1 MAGLDLT
8 PFSAFFLLFTL
19 AYVIALAYVG
29 LTERGRRRKEETGT
43 DHVFSL
49 LVPARN
55 EDAVLETCLTALL
68 QLDYPAD
75 RFEVVVVDDAS
86 DDRTGEIGARCAEA
100 SLGRVHVVRIPEGEA
115 RQGKASALNY
125 GFRFLQE
132 NSPFRADTGWI
143 IGIFDADGVPEK
155 DMLGKA
161 SFQFRDPA
169 VGGIQAAVRIRNR
182 DHSWLTRMQDVE
194 FVGFARMTQI
204 IRSRITKSASLGG
217 NGQFV
222 RASALRDIAIEGE
235 RPLYWQPLALTED
248 LELATRLALRNWDMY
263 QLDTS
268 CVWQEG
274 VEDMR
279 SLLRQRTR
287 WAWGSLQVFAE
298 YVVRMKIL
306 RTPGVRLRKRLDLLF
321 NLSMFLVSPLVLV
334 TWILSAVAFAGA
346 VSVASAFPGPVMLL
360 LSFGYFPV
368 VGYGL
373 LTSEGY
379 ERRRLLADLLGFAI
393 YTYHW
398 VPCLYLGLWHVLARD
413 TPVWSKTSRVGHRSA
428 G

>member
-1 MAGLDLT
+1 MTALDMT

-19 AYVIALAYVG
+19 GYVLAVVYIALA
-29 LTERGRRRKEETGT
+29 ERRHSRHEGISTG
-43 DHVFSL
+43 HVFSL
-49 LVPARN
+49 LIPARN
-55 EDAVLETCLTALL
+55 EEAVLEMCLDGLL
-68 QLDYPAD
+68 ALDYPSE
-75 RFEVVVVDDAS
+75 RFELLVLDDNS
-86 DDRTGEIGARCAEA
+86 SDRTGDIATRYAEEQPE
-100 SLGRVHVVRIPEGEA
+100 RVHVLRIPPGA
-115 RQGKASALNY
+115 SGRGKASALNGGY
-125 GFRFLQE
+125 RFLRE
-132 NSPFRADTGWI
+132 TSRFRNDPDWI
-143 IGIFDADGVPEK
+143 IGVFDADGTPDP

-161 SFQFRDPA
+161 AFQFRNPN

-182 DHSWLTRMQDVE
+182 EVSWLTRMQDVE

-204 IRSRITKSASLGG
+204 IRTRITNSASLGG

-222 RASALRDIAIEGE
+222 RAAALEETALDPE
-235 RPLYWQPLALTED
+235 RRLYWDPRALTED

-268 CVWQEG
+268 RVWQEG
-274 VEDMR
+274 VEDLR
-279 SLLRQRTR
+279 SLMKQRTR

-298 YVVRMKIL
+298 YVVRMRIL

-334 TWILSAVAFAGA
+334 TWIVSLVAFAGLL
-346 VSVASAFPGPVMLL
+346 SVESAFPGPVMLL

-379 ERRRLLADLLGFAI
+379 TRRRLPTDLIGFAI

-398 VPCLYLGLWHVLARD
+398 VPCLYLGLWHVVAGHV
-413 TPVWSKTSRVGHRSA
+413 PVWWKTSRATHRSA